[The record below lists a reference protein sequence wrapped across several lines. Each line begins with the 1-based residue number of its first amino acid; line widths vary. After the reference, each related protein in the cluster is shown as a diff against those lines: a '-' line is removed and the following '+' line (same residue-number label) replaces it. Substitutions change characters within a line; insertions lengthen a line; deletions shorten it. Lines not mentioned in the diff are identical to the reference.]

1 MNSGE
6 FAHLE
11 RLSRADRCPG
21 RDECQADKTL
31 THLPRD
37 SAGGSAPGTAPL
49 AHDAR
54 LTGSSGE
61 RNSGPTKIC
70 FPVSSGEETFSAT
83 PLAGNRETH
92 PTVFWG
98 TAALGRAGASSLDSF
113 TFGHLLVDN
122 FPKTVHFS
130 FTYCGPSRRVKAAAR
145 VTTQFSD
152 VTRMF
157 LEGGI

>member
-1 MNSGE
+1 MTSFILKNKHYYPMNSGE

-83 PLAGNRETH
+83 PLAGNQRLTPRYFGVLLHSEGQVLLHWIVSHSAIYWLIIFLKPYTSAS
-92 PTVFWG
+92 PTVDQ
-98 TAALGRAGASSLDSF
+98 A
-113 TFGHLLVDN
+113 V
-122 FPKTVHFS
+122 
-130 FTYCGPSRRVKAAAR
+130 
-145 VTTQFSD
+145 
-152 VTRMF
+152 
-157 LEGGI
+157 E